1 MSGPKRRIGFAGC
14 PPEEVLAPLRAEEL
28 VDLDNLVEGVEHRS
42 ESLLPR
48 TTCRIIRRILDNALA
63 LDLDEI
69 VIDEGYG
76 KCDTARGLADVLE
89 GRLDIPIVRTQ
100 NDNHVGAGTPICD
113 SDLPLLRKI
122 ELILDGLVHPSVAQA
137 SSFRRAAVG
146 SPPPA
151 AIWGVPAADFAIYRL
166 FPDGT
171 QVLGWTRCLENR
183 TPADWGLETWVPEGV
198 PTVFFA
204 QTFCPKNVIAAH
216 LARKHNGLH
225 VDVDGALSQPV
236 RAKIE
241 AFLRFRRGSPS
252 PDSCPERSRRMER
265 GTRGEDR

>member
-1 MSGPKRRIGFAGC
+1 
-14 PPEEVLAPLRAEEL
+14 VLAPRRAEEL
-28 VDLDNLVEGVEHRS
+28 IDLDNLVEGVEQRS
-42 ESLLPR
+42 DSLLPR

-63 LDLDEI
+63 LGLDEI

-89 GRLDIPIVRTQ
+89 ELLDTPIIRTM
-100 NDNHVGAGTPICD
+100 NENRVGAGTPVSD
-113 SDLPLLRKI
+113 SDLPLVRKI
-122 ELILDGLVHPSVAQA
+122 ELILDRLVRLEPPDLRPEAHP
-137 SSFRRAAVG
+137 R
-146 SPPPA
+146 A

-183 TPADWGLETWVPEGV
+183 TPADWELETYVPEGV

-204 QTFCPKNVIAAH
+204 QTFCPKNVVAAH
-216 LARKHNGLH
+216 LARKHNGMH
-225 VDVDGALSQPV
+225 VDVDGVLSQPV

-241 AFLRFRRGSPS
+241 AFLRFRGVWS
-252 PDSCPERSRRMER
+252 
-265 GTRGEDR
+265 

>member
-1 MSGPKRRIGFAGC
+1 
-14 PPEEVLAPLRAEEL
+14 VLAPLRAEEL
-28 VDLDNLVEGVEHRS
+28 IDLDNLVEGVEHRS
-42 ESLLPR
+42 DSLLPR

-63 LDLDEI
+63 LGLDEI

-89 GRLDIPIVRTQ
+89 ELLDTPIIRTM
-100 NDNHVGAGTPICD
+100 NENRVGAGTPVSD
-113 SDLPLLRKI
+113 SDLPLVRKI
-122 ELILDGLVHPSVAQA
+122 ELILDRLVRLEPPDLRPEAHP
-137 SSFRRAAVG
+137 R
-146 SPPPA
+146 A

-183 TPADWGLETWVPEGV
+183 TPADWELETYVPEGV

-204 QTFCPKNVIAAH
+204 QTFCPKNVVAAH
-216 LARKHNGLH
+216 LARKHNGMH
-225 VDVDGALSQPV
+225 VDVDGVLSQPV

-241 AFLRFRRGSPS
+241 AFLRFRGVWS
-252 PDSCPERSRRMER
+252 
-265 GTRGEDR
+265 

>member
-1 MSGPKRRIGFAGC
+1 MADHERRIGFAGC
-14 PPEEVLAPLRAEEL
+14 PPEAVLAPLRAEQL
-28 VDLDNLVEGVEHRS
+28 IDLDNLVEGVEHRS

-63 LDLDEI
+63 LPLDGI

-89 GRLDIPIVRTQ
+89 ELLDIPIIRTR
-100 NDNHVGAGTPICD
+100 NDNRVGAGTPISD
-113 SDLPLLRKI
+113 SDLPVARKM
-122 ELILDGLVHPSVAQA
+122 ELILEGLVRPQRLKLHPQP
-137 SSFRRAAVG
+137 RPR
-146 SPPPA
+146 A
-151 AIWGVPAADFAIYRL
+151 AIWGVPAADFAIYPL
-166 FPDGT
+166 FPDGA

-183 TPADWGLETWVPEGV
+183 TPADWGIETYVPEGT
-198 PTVFFA
+198 PTVFFS
-204 QTFCPKNVIAAH
+204 QTFCPKNVVAAQ

-241 AFLRFRRGSPS
+241 AFLRFRGAWA
-252 PDSCPERSRRMER
+252 
-265 GTRGEDR
+265 

>member
-1 MSGPKRRIGFAGC
+1 M
-14 PPEEVLAPLRAEEL
+14 LAPRRAEEL
-28 VDLDNLVEGVEHRS
+28 IDLDNLVEGVEQRS
-42 ESLLPR
+42 DSLLPR

-63 LDLDEI
+63 LGLDEI

-89 GRLDIPIVRTQ
+89 ELLDTPIIRTM
-100 NDNHVGAGTPICD
+100 NENRVGAGTPVSD
-113 SDLPLLRKI
+113 SDLPLVRKI
-122 ELILDGLVHPSVAQA
+122 ELILDRLVRLEPPDLRPEAHP
-137 SSFRRAAVG
+137 R
-146 SPPPA
+146 A

-183 TPADWGLETWVPEGV
+183 TPADWELETYVPEGV

-204 QTFCPKNVIAAH
+204 QTFCPKNVVAAH
-216 LARKHNGLH
+216 LARKHNGMH
-225 VDVDGALSQPV
+225 VDVDGVLSQPV

-241 AFLRFRRGSPS
+241 AFLRFRGVWK
-252 PDSCPERSRRMER
+252 
-265 GTRGEDR
+265 